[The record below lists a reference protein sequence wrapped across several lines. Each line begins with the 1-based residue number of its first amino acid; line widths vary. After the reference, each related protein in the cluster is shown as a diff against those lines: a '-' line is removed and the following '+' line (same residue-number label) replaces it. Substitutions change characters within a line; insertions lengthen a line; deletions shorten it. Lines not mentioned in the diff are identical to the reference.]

1 MNELLYMFFKTTHII
16 LLNIFVFIFS
26 TNIALTE
33 ENIKASQQFK
43 SIKSNNANMRVG
55 PGDRFEILWNFK
67 KKRMSSFLKNISI
80 KIPKIKNS
88 MARPLR

>member
-1 MNELLYMFFKTTHII
+1 MNELLNMFFKTTHII

-26 TNIALTE
+26 SNIALTE

-67 KKRMSSFLKNISI
+67 KKYRIFISI
-80 KIPKIKNS
+80 
-88 MARPLR
+88 R